1 MLIYAIFNKIN
12 IKKISYIIYYNNNE
26 SIKY

>member
-12 IKKISYIIYYNNNE
+12 IKKISDIIYYNNNE